1 MVEFIIGF
9 FMGITVMCIMTVS
22 KEVDNEEKK
31 TSNKKKITKKNKRT

>member
-9 FMGITVMCIMTVS
+9 FMGMTVMCIMAVS

-31 TSNKKKITKKNKRT
+31 TSNKKKNAKKNKRT